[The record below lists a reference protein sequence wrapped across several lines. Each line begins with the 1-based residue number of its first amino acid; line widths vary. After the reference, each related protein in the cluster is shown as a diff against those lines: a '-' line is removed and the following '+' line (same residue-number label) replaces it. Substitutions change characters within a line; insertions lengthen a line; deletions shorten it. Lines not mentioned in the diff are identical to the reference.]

1 MLHAKLARQCT
12 CMQCTAC
19 CARLPA
25 TLVLT
30 CLHILPP
37 ALWASKTIC
46 PTRQNQNPSLKHRT
60 RCGHLSLV
68 GLSPWAPARTQSQCP
83 SGQHPGPGWR
93 RHSCH
98 GCCCFAHAAAETML
112 LTRHRSCHISNWPLF
127 RPRPASRGRTNTNQ
141 TKQCADRFDQCSEQ
155 MSARKDVPR
164 MFDSIGAN
172 THESKLR
179 LFSRP
184 PLPHS
189 FAQALLRAQ
198 EATSSHFERNLARFG
213 LTHVQQC
220 GLHCASTHRTPA
232 KPTSSQQ

>member
-1 MLHAKLARQCT
+1 MGKQDN
-12 CMQCTAC
+12 
-19 CARLPA
+19 LPNA
-25 TLVLT
+25 TELKS
-30 CLHILPP
+30 ILE
-37 ALWASKTIC
+37 ALNSM
-46 PTRQNQNPSLKHRT
+46 RPSFSCRS
-60 RCGHLSLV
+60 LSL
-68 GLSPWAPARTQSQCP
+68 G
-83 SGQHPGPGWR
+83 SGEDTKSVSFWLTPPGWR
-93 RHSCH
+93 RHSWT
-98 GCCCFAHAAAETML
+98 CCCFAHAAAETML
-112 LTRHRSCHISNWPLF
+112 LTTRHRSCHISNWPLF
-127 RPRPASRGRTNTNQ
+127 CPRPASRGRTNTNQ
-141 TKQCADRFDQCSEQ
+141 TKQCADRFDNQDSEQ

-220 GLHCASTHRTPA
+220 GLALRIHTQDPRQTH
-232 KPTSSQQ
+232 Q

>member
-1 MLHAKLARQCT
+1 MSVSLLGLRRGHKVSVLLANT
-12 CMQCTAC
+12 
-19 CARLPA
+19 PA
-25 TLVLT
+25 QGG
-30 CLHILPP
+30 
-37 ALWASKTIC
+37 AD
-46 PTRQNQNPSLKHRT
+46 TRMY
-60 RCGHLSLV
+60 V
-68 GLSPWAPARTQSQCP
+68 MD
-83 SGQHPGPGWR
+83 
-93 RHSCH
+93 

-127 RPRPASRGRTNTNQ
+127 RPRPASRGRTNTNL
-141 TKQCADRFDQCSEQ
+141 TLKQCADRFDQCSEQ

-220 GLHCASTHRTPA
+220 GLALRIHTQDPRQTH
-232 KPTSSQQ
+232 Q